1 MSEVATMQTAVET
14 LQPKQSTSHA
24 TFLANV
30 SRLFI
35 SLDIDSML
43 EAVGHAAVRV
53 LGDVCAIDRIA
64 NAAATRILEVR
75 ISAAASLE
83 TAGEL
88 AALTRGEVRIEGAR
102 SRISVPIVLGGAE
115 RFGTLSFARHDGH
128 GHDAG
133 DLALAQELADRMA
146 LAIAN
151 ARRHTKLGEALADRE
166 RLISIAAHELR
177 GPLCSVRLGLQALRR
192 GRFPPKATRL
202 VDIMLREEQ
211 RLTQLI
217 EDLLDLGRIRSGQLQ
232 LRLAAVDLNAVVRD
246 VGGQLRASA
255 ARTGSTLTLSLP
267 RPAVVGQ
274 WDRSRLE
281 QVVTNLI
288 GNAIKYGE
296 GRPIHVRVTAPDA
309 RGVVRL
315 EVADRGMGIE
325 PAQQERIF
333 EPFKRV
339 SATSRHDGLGL
350 GLYIVRKIVEQLG
363 GSVRVDSRPRL
374 GSTFVVELPVDLSH

>member
-1 MSEVATMQTAVET
+1 MQTAVET
-14 LQPKQSTSHA
+14 LHTKQSTSHA

-30 SRLFI
+30 GRLFI

-53 LGDVCAIDRIA
+53 LGDVCTVDRIA

-75 ISAAASLE
+75 TSPTALLE
-83 TAGEL
+83 AAGEL
-88 AALTRGEVRIEGAR
+88 AALTRSELRIEGAR
-102 SRISVPIVLGGAE
+102 SRISVPINIREVGGLE
-115 RFGTLSFARHDGH
+115 RFGTLSFARHDGR
-128 GHDAG
+128 GHDAA
-133 DLALAQELADRMA
+133 DLALAQELADRLA

-151 ARRHTKLGEALADRE
+151 AHRHAKLNEALADRE

-232 LRLAAVDLNAVVRD
+232 LRLAAVDLGAVVRD
-246 VGGQLRASA
+246 VGGQLRATA

-267 RPAVVGQ
+267 RQPVVGK
-274 WDRSRLE
+274 WDRTRLE
-281 QVVTNLI
+281 QVVSNLV

-296 GRPIHVRVTAPDA
+296 GRPIHVRVTAADD
-309 RGVVRL
+309 RGVVRF

-325 PAQQERIF
+325 PALQERIF

-339 SATSRHDGLGL
+339 SATSHHDGLGL

-363 GSVRVDSRPRL
+363 GAVRVDSRPRL

>member
-14 LQPKQSTSHA
+14 LFSKQSTSHA

-30 SRLFI
+30 SRHFI

-75 ISAAASLE
+75 TSPTALLESA
-83 TAGEL
+83 GDL
-88 AALTRGEVRIEGAR
+88 AALTRGELRIEGAR
-102 SRISVPIVLGGAE
+102 SRISVPIGAGVE
-115 RFGTLSFARHDGH
+115 RFGTLSFVRHDGR
-128 GHDAG
+128 GHDAA

-151 ARRHTKLGEALADRE
+151 ARRHATLSDALTDRE

-232 LRLAAVDLNAVVRD
+232 LRLAAVDLGAVVRE
-246 VGGQLRASA
+246 VGGQLRLTA

-267 RPAVVGQ
+267 RPPVVGQ

-281 QVVTNLI
+281 QVVTNLV

-325 PAQQERIF
+325 PAQQDRIF

-339 SATSRHDGLGL
+339 SATAHHDGLGL

-363 GSVRVDSRPRL
+363 GAVRVDSRPRL